1 MFDWEREQTMRLR
14 DIDSVLPGK
23 PVSLATKFRWAT
35 KGARGVVL
43 RTFLLGGTRMTSV
56 EAVRRFVAEV
66 SKMGAQEMALPPTA
80 GNKKSAGKKA
90 EMVDRKLKN
99 RGF

>member
-1 MFDWEREQTMRLR
+1 MIDWEREQTMRLR
-14 DIDSVLPGK
+14 DIDRVLPGK

-43 RTFLLGGTRMTSV
+43 KTFLLGGTRMTSV

-66 SKMGAQEMALPPTA
+66 SKMGAQEMASPPVARGKSTA
-80 GNKKSAGKKA
+80 SKRRDAVNQ
-90 EMVDRKLKN
+90 ELQN